1 LFIQIQI
8 DRDLDVLCVFTNR
21 TVVLKI
27 SCFISFITQNVND
40 VLQIDDGNS
49 IQTIKTDQSMQSLFL
64 NIYINS
70 KLKQNLNRKPK

>member
-1 LFIQIQI
+1 MFIQIQI